1 MSHDAILNLAERYAE
16 HYPDGLIVSPR
27 FTEAPSSCEV
37 SRDPERILWRP
48 QPQIPKVNFKR
59 IEAALECS
67 IHPSIRD
74 FYQSLWCGPLHLTFE
89 DAPVDLIQL
98 WNEGDF
104 EHLIEN
110 IFGHYLQ
117 QKRFKQAFT
126 FFFATGDESSEA
138 IYSVENETGRV
149 VMEIPGPTNVQTR
162 VAEDLNEF
170 LNRLNCRA
178 CRELSA

>member
-1 MSHDAILNLAERYAE
+1 MSYDAILNIAERYAE

-27 FTEAPSSCEV
+27 FTEASSACEV
-37 SRDPERILWRP
+37 SRDQACIRWRP
-48 QPQIPKVNFKR
+48 QPQIPKVNFER
-59 IEAALECS
+59 IEVALERP

-74 FYQSLWCGPLHLTFE
+74 FYQSLWCGPMHLTFRN
-89 DAPVDLIQL
+89 APVDLIQL
-98 WNEGDF
+98 WNEADF

-138 IYSVENETGRV
+138 IYSVENETGHV
-149 VMEIPGPTNVQTR
+149 VMEIPGPMSTRTR
-162 VAEDLNEF
+162 VAEDLSEF
-170 LNRLNCRA
+170 LNLLNCSA
-178 CRELSA
+178 HGELSA

>member
-1 MSHDAILNLAERYAE
+1 MSHEAILNLAERYTE
-16 HYPDGLIVSPR
+16 QYPDGLIVSPR
-27 FTEAPSSCEV
+27 FTEASSFCEV
-37 SRDPERILWRP
+37 SRDQERIRWRP
-48 QPQIPKVNFKR
+48 QPQIPKVNFER
-59 IEAALECS
+59 IEAALELPIHNS
-67 IHPSIRD
+67 IKD

-98 WNEGDF
+98 WNEADF

-117 QKRFKQAFT
+117 KKRFKQAFT

-149 VMEIPGPTNVQTR
+149 VMEIPGPKSVQIR
-162 VAEDLNEF
+162 VAEDLSEF
-170 LNRLNCRA
+170 LNQLNCRA
-178 CRELSA
+178 CGELSA